1 MAVRICFFVRLS
13 WCLLTGPIGYFT
25 TKTAVMK
32 SLWFFE
38 DVNLFSMLCPH
49 KFKAYKAK
57 HSFNTYKKQDYI
69 YFEQDSASK
78 VYLIEDGRVK
88 LGYYTADGDEI
99 VKAILTKGE
108 LFGEQAILGEEKR
121 EEFAQALGTTS
132 ICPVDVNTMHDL
144 MRDNRTFSF
153 RIYKLI
159 GFRLK
164 RLERR
169 LELVLFKD
177 AETRV
182 QEFLKEL
189 ATDYGYCCP
198 QTGDTVIKH
207 PYTQKDIAKLL
218 GTSRPTLNSIMNK
231 FKAEELIDFSRNEIR
246 LKISA

>member
-1 MAVRICFFVRLS
+1 
-13 WCLLTGPIGYFT
+13 
-25 TKTAVMK
+25 MK
-32 SLWFFE
+32 KLWFFE

-49 KFKAYKAK
+49 KFKEYKAN
-57 HSFNTYKKQDYI
+57 HDFNTYNKQDYI
-69 YFEQDSASK
+69 YFPQDSASK
-78 VYLIEDGRVK
+78 VYLIEEGKVK
-88 LGYYTADGDEI
+88 LGYYTEEGEEI

-108 LFGEQAILGEEKR
+108 LFGEKAILGMDKR
-121 EEFAQALGTTS
+121 DEFAQAIGTTS
-132 ICPVDVNTMHDL
+132 ICPVDVVTMHDL
-144 MRDNRTFSF
+144 MRDNRSFSF
-153 RIYKLI
+153 RVYKFI

-169 LELVLFKD
+169 LDLVLFKD

-218 GTSRPTLNSIMNK
+218 GTSRPTLNTILNK
-231 FKAEELIDFSRNEIR
+231 FKAEKLIDFSRNEIR
-246 LKISA
+246 LKFSA